1 MDEFEKFLAEQ
12 FQFSLMDESFR
23 VVRGFRVADE
33 DVRLHQ
39 DVRTPRNSFV
49 QLNIAV
55 NCPQDAQLLLEER
68 ISFVNLDPNRFM
80 IVRAAMEIEGLEG
93 KQIGQTLHFLLEQV
107 LDEALPNDRGALL
120 AAAKEHL

>member
-33 DVRLHQ
+33 NVRLHQ

-55 NCPQDAQLLLEER
+55 NCPQDAQLLLE
-68 ISFVNLDPNRFM
+68 D
-80 IVRAAMEIEGLEG
+80 RACRHG
-93 KQIGQTLHFLLEQV
+93 
-107 LDEALPNDRGALL
+107 N
-120 AAAKEHL
+120 